1 MEVTEI
7 QQAGTSGFKPV
18 PGESS
23 LRMHALNFWL
33 WS

>member
-7 QQAGTSGFKPV
+7 QQAGTTGFKPV

-23 LRMHALNFWL
+23 LRMLL
-33 WS
+33 LLL